1 MTTLELLDDCNFW
14 YHRSFRA
21 RFYLSKDN
29 AEIIESIPVRS
40 LQEINEIHEVNV
52 ASWNLC
58 EYTLLKHAQLVT
70 WINQFNLD
78 IIWLIDCRKRISPI
92 SGFRAIY
99 TDDPLINVLL
109 IRNSLYTN
117 GEIEDI
123 EFGIKF
129 AGINF
134 RYIRPNTKRTEIK
147 WGKEI
152 GDLNWLSNKWIKLD
166 LITEER
172 NGKPGGMATNLNE
185 VKILQTIKADHDCII
200 AKYDYIWK
208 PKLTTSYYQLEE
220 AMNKS
225 SETGI
230 WKPIL
235 GRNQI
240 NYIPMKAEFKS
251 KQSSKIVNLRD
262 KNLSLKPWEK
272 LYNHNE
278 NKNVKWKPNINTWN
292 KLEDLKTKALDI
304 NGIQAKNAFKIFN
317 KLNPRQKENLLIAWK
332 DLKRETRAVA
342 LRKKDKAITSVLDTR
357 LIQIYPVQLKI
368 QENARV
374 ELKNWLEK
382 QNTPLQYGFVKN
394 RSTLS
399 LLEDLFKNIN

>member
-1 MTTLELLDDCNFW
+1 M
-14 YHRSFRA
+14 
-21 RFYLSKDN
+21 
-29 AEIIESIPVRS
+29 
-40 LQEINEIHEVNV
+40 QEINEIHVVNV

-58 EYTLLKHAQLVT
+58 EYSLLKHAQLVT
-70 WINQFNLD
+70 WINKYNLD
-78 IIWLIDCRKRISPI
+78 IIWLIDCRKRINPI
-92 SGFRAIY
+92 SGFRAVY

-117 GEIEDI
+117 GEIEDT

-134 RYIRPNTKRTEIK
+134 RYIRPNSKRIEIN
-147 WGKEI
+147 WGNEI

-166 LITEER
+166 LKTEER
-172 NGKPGGMATNLNE
+172 NGKPGGMATNLKE
-185 VKILQTIKADHDCII
+185 VKFLQTTRSDHDCII
-200 AKYDYIWK
+200 AKHEYIWK
-208 PKLTTSYYQLEE
+208 PRLTTSYHQLEE
-220 AMNKS
+220 AINKS
-225 SETGI
+225 AETGI
-230 WKPIL
+230 WKPIV

-240 NYIPMKAEFKS
+240 NFIPTRIET
-251 KQSSKIVNLRD
+251 KQKRSNKIVNLRD

-272 LYNHNE
+272 LYNHKDD
-278 NKNVKWKPNINTWN
+278 KNVKWKPNINTWN
-292 KLEDLKTKALDI
+292 KLEDLNTKALDI

-332 DLKRETRAVA
+332 ELKRETRAVA
-342 LRKKDKAITSVLDTR
+342 LRKKDKVIKSVLDTR

-382 QNTPLQYGFVKN
+382 QSTPLQYGFVKN
-394 RSTLS
+394 RSTMT
-399 LLEDLFKNIN
+399 LLEDLFENIN